1 MNEKEQMDAIGNM
14 LDVALEYGLEL
25 EVIYYALKYMKQNP
39 DILPA
44 EAFLMGV
51 SEWVK

>member
-1 MNEKEQMDAIGNM
+1 MNEKEQMEAIGNL
-14 LDVALEYGLEL
+14 LDVALEHGLEL

-39 DILPA
+39 EVAPA
-44 EAFLMGV
+44 EAFLMGI